1 MSSLI
6 HPYLCGRIADEWL
19 INMTEKNSN
28 VCLQSKK
35 SNYIK
40 KYVITTYLVFWG
52 AIMLVGIL
60 FILCG
65 QKKSVMNWGTVV
77 ASWVPTIILMCYF
90 DKLFPDIK
98 RCDWIKNAFRSRLKV
113 GMLLFVTVCI
123 AAAVVGTYVITVQNN
138 STLSFDDLK
147 GITVHSLIPTIFF
160 AITQG
165 ATGEEAGWRGF
176 LQGHFEKKYNGNLLK
191 SALVV
196 GVIWSFWHTPLW
208 FITGLPPVQM
218 LIYIGTFIVGN
229 LCLSVIIAVCY
240 EYCRNLIVPMWI
252 HFLSNVLSTI
262 IEPYVGDVK
271 SVLMARCWLAVFYIT
286 IAIIF
291 ALWYL
296 IRQPKNAENQGF

>member
-1 MSSLI
+1 
-6 HPYLCGRIADEWL
+6 
-19 INMTEKNSN
+19 MTEKNSN
-28 VCLQSKK
+28 ICLQSKK
-35 SNYIK
+35 SNLIK

-65 QKKSVMNWGTVV
+65 QNKSVMNWGTVV
-77 ASWVPTIILMCYF
+77 ASWVPTIILMCF
-90 DKLFPDIK
+90 FNKLFPEEK
-98 RCDWIKNAFRSRLKV
+98 RSDWIKNAFKPRLKI
-113 GMLLFVTVCI
+113 GMLLLVTVCLV
-123 AAAVVGTYVITVQNN
+123 AAVFGTYVIAVQNN
-138 STLSFDDLK
+138 SELSFRDLK
-147 GITVHSLIPTIFF
+147 GITIQSLIPIIFF
-160 AITQG
+160 AIAQG

-176 LQGHFEKKYNGNLLK
+176 LQRHFEEKYNGKIIK
-191 SALVV
+191 SALAV

-262 IEPYVGDVK
+262 IEPYVGDVEG
-271 SVLMARCWLAVFYIT
+271 VLMARCWLAVFYIT
-286 IAIIF
+286 VAIIF
-291 ALWYL
+291 ALWYS
-296 IRQPKNAENQGF
+296 IRQPEITENQGF